1 MLVRPYPL
9 VRLETLR
16 RSVRL
21 AVFAIAIVLLRVGMV
36 AACAPSDLAESVHAT
51 EHALFA
57 DASHVDDDGD
67 GQHPCGDCLH
77 GGCHLAM
84 TLPAASEHATVVALA
99 TLADRPPWS
108 RANAPPELS
117 LRPPIV

>member
-1 MLVRPYPL
+1 M
-9 VRLETLR
+9 
-16 RSVRL
+16 
-21 AVFAIAIVLLRVGMV
+21 FAMVIVLLRVGMV
-36 AACAPSDLAESVHAT
+36 AACAPSDLVESVHAT

-57 DASHVDDDGD
+57 DASHSDDDGD
-67 GQHPCGDCLH
+67 GDGRHTCGDCLH

-84 TLPAASEHATVVALA
+84 TLPAVTEHAAVAALA
-99 TLADRPPWS
+99 ALADRPPLP

>member
-1 MLVRPYPL
+1 MAFRRHPF
-9 VRLETLR
+9 VRLELLR
-16 RSVRL
+16 RSLRL

-57 DASHVDDDGD
+57 DASHGDDDGD

-77 GGCHLAM
+77 GGCHLAVA
-84 TLPAASEHATVVALA
+84 LPATAEAATVVLLV
-99 TLADRPPWS
+99 TLADRPPLS
-108 RANAPPELS
+108 PANAPPELS

>member
-1 MLVRPYPL
+1 MPVRRHPF
-9 VRLETLR
+9 VRLESLR
-16 RSVRL
+16 RSFRL
-21 AVFAIAIVLLRVGMV
+21 AMFAMAIVLLRVGMV

-57 DASHVDDDGD
+57 DASHGDDGD
-67 GQHPCGDCLH
+67 VQHPCGDCLH
-77 GGCHLAM
+77 GGCHLAV
-84 TLPAASEHATVVALA
+84 TLPAITEHATVVLLV
-99 TLADRPPWS
+99 TLADRPPMS